1 MTRDLAVLP
10 APDAAPPLPE
20 GLPAFLKLIA
30 DPNRLR
36 ILSLLAHGERCVCDI
51 ETPLDLPQNLTSHHL
66 AALKRAGLAHD
77 RREGKWVYYSL
88 DADALD
94 HHLGVLCALLDTYGV
109 RTPSQPCREDEGP

>member
-1 MTRDLAVLP
+1 MRDLDVLP
-10 APDAAPPLPE
+10 TMDAAPLLPA

-36 ILSLLAHGERCVCDI
+36 ILALLAYGERCVCDI
-51 ETPLDLPQNLTSHHL
+51 ETPLDLPQNLTSPHL

-94 HHLGVLCALLDTYGV
+94 HHLGVLCALLDTHSV
-109 RTPSQPCREDEGP
+109 RMPSRLCAEDEGQ

>member
-1 MTRDLAVLP
+1 M
-10 APDAAPPLPE
+10 
-20 GLPAFLKLIA
+20 PAFLKLIA

-36 ILSLLAHGERCVCDI
+36 ILTLLARGERCVCDI

-66 AALKRAGLAHD
+66 AALKRAGLVHD

-94 HHLGVLCALLDTYGV
+94 HHLGVLCALLDTHGV
-109 RTPSQPCREDEGP
+109 RTPSRPCGEDES

>member
-1 MTRDLAVLP
+1 MMQELAVLP
-10 APDAAPPLPE
+10 MPDAAPPLPA

-36 ILSLLAHGERCVCDI
+36 ILTLLARGERCVCDI

-66 AALKRAGLAHD
+66 AALKRAGLVRD

-94 HHLGVLCALLDTYGV
+94 EHLDVLDTLLDTRHV
-109 RTPSQPCREDEGP
+109 RTPSRPCAEDESP